1 MTETSC
7 LTFQQLRS
15 DVCSYLRKNY
25 KALCKFAGINFLFI
39 ALLFFGLG
47 GVGSLWF
54 LLWGIGYY
62 LFHFFFFRWY
72 FKRQPYVLTLKFFN
86 TLLPVVKV
94 MFMLLLGLTFLAYLP
109 YLPLLFG
116 GTSDTLKH
124 IITAFIGSFMGESN
138 GYNIFIS
145 LILLLLAPVIA
156 YRPLLGWIAAVIGRS
171 GSFRNVF
178 KHTAGYYKLFFKI
191 LFVFYLMLGCLALI
205 DSALGLHHLLLY
217 LGSAPCIVLFEVV
230 LAKTYEILILD

>member
-15 DVCSYLRKNY
+15 DVCSYLRTNY

-94 MFMLLLGLTFLAYLP
+94 MFMLLLGLTLLAYLP

-138 GYNIFIS
+138 SYNIFIS
-145 LILLLLAPVIA
+145 LILLLLAPIIA
-156 YRPLLGWIAAVIGRS
+156 YRPLLGWVAAVIGRS